1 MLDETENTEREEGK
15 GLDKDKKE
23 IKKGGEE
30 TWKGLGHKVRL
41 VEDKKGDRRKIKSN
55 KE

>member
-23 IKKGGEE
+23 IKKRRRGDLER
-30 TWKGLGHKVRL
+30 VRT
-41 VEDKKGDRRKIKSN
+41 
-55 KE
+55 